1 MFDKEAVWIHYNPE
15 AKSLIHRFVH
25 HQYRDGYAVH
35 PALLGGYNRG
45 AEIGFMGWQK
55 GRDFKGVI
63 RNFFTKQLPY
73 RYLMHYPVLQL
84 DTARA
89 VLQGGLLAVGDGK
102 NGTLIKREGQILMT
116 GDCVFIP
123 WNPETEEK
131 IYHYNVRGGKT
142 VWQLPAS
149 WQQQET
155 VYLYELSDLG
165 RKLAGTLPVRNGQ
178 IEIDALPDKG
188 YVVYKQEMAPLPEMI
203 WSEGSPV
210 KDTGFDSQ
218 SFDYWKKQG
227 ATDAL
232 AVRETVYGQDYLEIK
247 GMDAA
252 GVSQV
257 VNGLI
262 PGKEYVASVWVN
274 VIGRKE
280 AVLAIQSGET
290 LSERTSI
297 SESRVMNFTD
307 NTDRFR
313 TTWQRLKI
321 PFRMPAGEKEIVLS
335 LNGGIASEDTAAV
348 CFDDVRLVECPQ
360 AQKTGYAYFEDF
372 EHVDEGWGPFI
383 ACQPSAFTTHL
394 SQKHDVYT
402 DNTIHGN
409 WSLATWRERNGEVY
423 RTSPSMI
430 RFAPGQE
437 YEVEFDYK
445 VDTKDVY
452 KVVGKSLSTGKEVFS
467 YELNRPGKCNVRF
480 TTPDCTDFYIAVVKE
495 GNGLLVIDD
504 FGIKGELIK

>member
-1 MFDKEAVWIHYNPE
+1 
-15 AKSLIHRFVH
+15 
-25 HQYRDGYAVH
+25 
-35 PALLGGYNRG
+35 
-45 AEIGFMGWQK
+45 
-55 GRDFKGVI
+55 
-63 RNFFTKQLPY
+63 
-73 RYLMHYPVLQL
+73 
-84 DTARA
+84 
-89 VLQGGLLAVGDGK
+89 
-102 NGTLIKREGQILMT
+102 
-116 GDCVFIP
+116 
-123 WNPETEEK
+123 
-131 IYHYNVRGGKT
+131 
-142 VWQLPAS
+142 
-149 WQQQET
+149 
-155 VYLYELSDLG
+155 
-165 RKLAGTLPVRNGQ
+165 
-178 IEIDALPDKG
+178 
-188 YVVYKQEMAPLPEMI
+188 
-203 WSEGSPV
+203 
-210 KDTGFDSQ
+210 
-218 SFDYWKKQG
+218 
-227 ATDAL
+227 
-232 AVRETVYGQDYLEIK
+232 
-247 GMDAA
+247 
-252 GVSQV
+252 
-257 VNGLI
+257 
-262 PGKEYVASVWVN
+262 
-274 VIGRKE
+274 
-280 AVLAIQSGET
+280 
-290 LSERTSI
+290 
-297 SESRVMNFTD
+297 MNFTD

-321 PFRMPAGEKEIVLS
+321 PFRMPVGAKEIVLS
-335 LNGGIASEDTAAV
+335 LNGGIAAEETAAV

-360 AQKTGYAYFEDF
+360 AQKTGYDYFEDF